1 MFYPDE
7 VIEEVRRSNDVAD
20 IVGEY
25 VRLIQ
30 KGNSYSGLCPFH
42 NEKTPS
48 FYVNRDKQIY
58 HCFGC
63 GAGGNVVS
71 FIMQIENLSF
81 VEAIKYLAEKANI
94 KLPEAEISLALRE
107 KIKQKELLIQI
118 NIEAAKYFYK
128 ILKSDYGKNA
138 KEYLDKRKIN
148 ETTLK
153 SFGLGYALNNRNS
166 LSRYIKDKHLDEKL
180 AEKAGLIIKDSTGYH
195 DRFWDRVIFPI
206 FDVHDKVIGFGGRI
220 IDKGEPKYLNSPET
234 DVFNKRLNL
243 YGLNIARKSRKSVF
257 LIVEGYM
264 DVISLHQAGYTNAV
278 ASLGTALTREQAL
291 LLRRYVA
298 ECIII
303 YDSDK
308 AGTTAT
314 LRAIPI
320 LKSVGMTTKVLQV
333 TDAKDPDEYIN
344 KFGMDAFESLL
355 ANAMDYADFQIK
367 IIKSQFNMSKQEDKI
382 KAIKKIIEYANELE
396 NELEKQMYMK
406 KISDEFGIEEKVING
421 QAQITNINL
430 KSTKKSEQKPEIVEV
445 RNIPKIYEKR
455 ERILLSFMIN
465 SKDVFDK
472 VIDLLGN
479 DIFIVDLHKNIF
491 EKTTSMYYLLKN
503 VDVAQFINY
512 FPDLEEQKKVNTI
525 INEIQNFDEKEYEKI
540 LNEQLKIIAN
550 KIIDFKINDITNKLR
565 QTENDEKKRLEE
577 ELTIWLV
584 RKTTI
589 KKIL

>member
-1 MFYPDE
+1 MFFPDE
-7 VIEEVRRSNDVAD
+7 VIEEVRSSNDVVD

-42 NEKTPS
+42 NEKTSS

-81 VEAIKYLAEKANI
+81 VEAIKYLAQKSGI
-94 KLPEAEISLALRE
+94 KLPEAEISSALRE

-118 NIEAAKYFYK
+118 NVEAAKYFYK
-128 ILKSDYGKNA
+128 MLKSSYGKGA
-138 KEYLDKRKIN
+138 KDYLDRRKID
-148 ETTLK
+148 ESTSK

-166 LSRYIKDKHLDEKL
+166 LSKYIKDKHLDEKL
-180 AEKAGLIIKDSTGYH
+180 AEKAGLIIKDSSGYH

-243 YGLNIARKSRKSVF
+243 YGLNIARKSRKPVL

-264 DVISLHQAGYTNAV
+264 DVISLHQAGFTNAV

-291 LLRRYVA
+291 LLRRYA
-298 ECIII
+298 SECILI
-303 YDSDK
+303 YDSDN
-308 AGTTAT
+308 AGTAAI

-320 LKSVGMTTKVLQV
+320 LKSVNMTTKVLQV

-344 KFGMDAFESLL
+344 KFGKDAFEGLL
-355 ANAMDYADFQIK
+355 SNAMDYADFQIK
-367 IIKSQFNMSKQEDKI
+367 TIKSQFNMNKQEDKL
-382 KAIKKIIEYANELE
+382 KAVKKIIEYANELE

-406 KISDEFGIEEKVING
+406 KISGEFGIDEKVING
-421 QAQITNINL
+421 QAQIGNINL
-430 KSTKKSEQKPEIVEV
+430 KPTRKLEPKSEIAEV
-445 RNIPKIYEKR
+445 RIVTKIYEKR
-455 ERILLSFMIN
+455 ERILLSLMIN

-472 VIDLLGN
+472 VIELLGDN
-479 DIFIVDLHKNIF
+479 IFIVDLHKNIF
-491 EKTTSMYYLLKN
+491 EKTKNMYYILKN

-550 KIIDFKINDITNKLR
+550 KIIDFEINDISNKLKT
-565 QTENDEKKRLEE
+565 TENDEKKELEVR
-577 ELTIWLV
+577 LTIWLV
-584 RKTTI
+584 RKTKI